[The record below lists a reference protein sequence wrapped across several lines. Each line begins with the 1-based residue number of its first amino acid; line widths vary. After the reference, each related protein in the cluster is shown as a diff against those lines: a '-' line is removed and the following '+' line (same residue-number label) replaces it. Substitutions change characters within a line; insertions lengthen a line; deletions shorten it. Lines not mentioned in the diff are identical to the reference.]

1 MLLKIMI
8 SNNMD
13 ISDTMQASVSSVF
26 VDRFIISLS
35 DSYTKF
41 SDATIDDNYRIFF
54 FGLRGD
60 FIEYVKRK

>member
-1 MLLKIMI
+1 
-8 SNNMD
+8 MD

-35 DSYTKF
+35 DSYSKF
-41 SDATIDDNYRIFF
+41 SDFKADDGVYRIFF